1 MVTEKFR
8 ISDME
13 RVDFQGKPAVAGDL
27 RFPIIRSCQ
36 FTMMLLDECYHL
48 VATVV
53 DEYLSDYTTRE
64 SVNYLCASGPAGHFS
79 PHFFC
84 PLDDDKLCG
93 DATWVAVTYLPYTAD
108 CCRLGTSLAFNL
120 SRMPVELRQHYDS
133 HLYRPPYSQFA
144 DGRTLYYRLKL
155 PDKCWR
161 DEDGD
166 VILIDECVI
175 RKISR
180 QISTSTTT
188 GATSASFMSRLTP
201 SARPA
206 ATSASPATQ
215 IHPTR
220 PAPRRPGLGGWI
232 MTRTRTVSNTTVQ
245 PPQLNVTA
253 PHPCRW
259 ISCKGITTGPVT
271 RR

>member
-13 RVDFQGKPAVAGDL
+13 RVNFQGKPAVAGDL

-53 DEYLSDYTTRE
+53 DEYLSDYQTRE

-108 CCRLGTSLAFNL
+108 CCFRDTSIAFNL
-120 SRMPVELRQHYDS
+120 SRMPVELRQHSDG
-133 HLYRPPYSQFA
+133 HLYYPPYSQFA

-166 VILIDECVI
+166 VILIDECGDSENLPTDLYVYDDRGDERILYVPVDAISPACSHI
-175 RKISR
+175 RVACYTDTPYTPGSEAAR
-180 QISTSTTT
+180 AWRLDHDPYAYRLEYHPT
-188 GATSASFMSRLTP
+188 ATSAQCDGP
-201 SARPA
+201 SAM
-206 ATSASPATQ
+206 Q
-215 IHPTR
+215 VDK
-220 PAPRRPGLGGWI
+220 L
-232 MTRTRTVSNTTVQ
+232 
-245 PPQLNVTA
+245 
-253 PHPCRW
+253 
-259 ISCKGITTGPVT
+259 
-271 RR
+271 